1 MGGCGRYPIRYI
13 GVVTESTI
21 IARARR
27 GSGLSQRELARRSGT
42 SQPTLS
48 TYEHGSKSP
57 TLAVAERIV
66 NTSGYDLT
74 LTPRVRFTTFT
85 GARGEPFVV
94 PDRLWRL
101 DPADA
106 IATVTLPLHL
116 HWSGPSRSLT
126 LRDRR
131 DRARIY
137 EIVLREGT
145 TADLLTY
152 VDGVL
157 LVDLWDQLVLP
168 PQIRAA
174 WEPLIARFEGSK
186 R

>member
-1 MGGCGRYPIRYI
+1 M
-13 GVVTESTI
+13 VETTI

-48 TYEHGSKSP
+48 TYEHGTKSP

-66 NTSGYDLT
+66 NTSGYDLS
-74 LTPRVRFTTFT
+74 LTPRIEFTTHV

-106 IATVTLPLHL
+106 LATVTLPLHL
-116 HWSGPSRSLT
+116 HWSGRSRRFVM
-126 LRDRR
+126 RDRR
-131 DRARIY
+131 DRARVY
-137 EIVLREGT
+137 EIVLREGS
-145 TADLLTY
+145 APDLRTY
-152 VDGVL
+152 VDGAL
-157 LVDLWDQLVLP
+157 LVDLWDELVLP
-168 PQIRAA
+168 PPIRAA
-174 WEPLIARFEGSK
+174 WASLMTQLEESAR
-186 R
+186 